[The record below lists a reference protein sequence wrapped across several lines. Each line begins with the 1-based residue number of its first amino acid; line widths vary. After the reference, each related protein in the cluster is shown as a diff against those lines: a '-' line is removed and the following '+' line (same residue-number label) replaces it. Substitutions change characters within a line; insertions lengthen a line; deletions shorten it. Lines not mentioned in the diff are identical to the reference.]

1 MEEIIHGLQYNVK
14 HTDTA
19 YEQTQI
25 YRKSSNSKAHKLR
38 TGIENRITIG
48 ASSQQRPN
56 GYKYIKYIECG
67 K

>member
-25 YRKSSNSKAHKLR
+25 YRKSSNSYAHILD
-38 TGIENRITIG
+38 TGNWITIG
-48 ASSQQRPN
+48 TSGQQRPN
-56 GYKYIKYIECG
+56 EYKHIKYTECG